1 MIVYISEEHREI
13 TVPHAKRKKLGPKRQ
28 RERERRKKQN
38 TKTLFKN
45 SFNFLVSENVTFG
58 FTKFPACCISNNY

>member
-28 RERERRKKQN
+28 REREREKKEA
-38 TKTLFKN
+38 KHEN
-45 SFNFLVSENVTFG
+45 SLQ
-58 FTKFPACCISNNY
+58 KLIQFPSF